1 MYLICR
7 LYNISFLIIFFSFLF
22 FSGIMKGKTIYMGG
36 REGEGRVRERHKA
49 LREGKLWG
57 KERGREL
64 RGERRE

>member
-1 MYLICR
+1 MYLTCK
-7 LYNISFLIIFFSFLF
+7 LYYISFLIVLF
-22 FSGIMKGKTIYMGG
+22 FFPDIMKGKTIYMGG

-57 KERGREL
+57 KERGRKL